1 MGGLAL
7 NSNITGSYNVALG
20 VGAGLSALG
29 SGNVFIGNSAG
40 ANETGSDKLYID
52 STDTATP
59 LIKGDFAADRLDIN
73 GELHVDEIYHLSTGT
88 KMISLDSGGSVHLG
102 PTSMIFTDSSVTGNA
117 DIMHSTVGKIQLGL
131 NATDT
136 TTVVGT
142 LNVPDPV
149 NFSNAANKGYV
160 DGLRRDMRN
169 YDDRSV
175 ALSSA
180 LTALPTQGGLSSKA
194 CGIGS
199 GIRGG
204 YAAMALGC
212 AVELS
217 SVDLPAILPRFVRNA
232 SVNAGTS
239 FLAHDDPD
247 YTFKVGMTFNFDGQ
261 KRNLQASKRDGDLRQ
276 RVALLEHTNK
286 ALANKTT
293 LAVNH
298 LDRGNR
304 NLANQTASAVN
315 KLGRENRLLQAR
327 MKVLQ
332 SDREELLA
340 IRADNEAMRA
350 DNEAIGA
357 DYEAMRADNEL
368 LKAQIAQINELLMG
382 EHQLV
387 ASQ

>member
-1 MGGLAL
+1 M
-7 NSNITGSYNVALG
+7 V
-20 VGAGLSALG
+20 
-29 SGNVFIGNSAG
+29 
-40 ANETGSDKLYID
+40 
-52 STDTATP
+52 
-59 LIKGDFAADRLDIN
+59 
-73 GELHVDEIYHLSTGT
+73 
-88 KMISLDSGGSVHLG
+88 
-102 PTSMIFTDSSVTGNA
+102 FTDSTVSATNA
-117 DIMHSTVGKIQLGL
+117 DIMSSSVGRIQLGAS
-131 NATDT
+131 ATDT

-199 GIRGG
+199 GVRGG

-217 SVDLPAILPRFVRNA
+217 SVDLPAVLPQFVRNA

-247 YTFKVGMTFNFDGQ
+247 YTFKVGIAFNFGAPNSN
-261 KRNLQASKRDGDLRQ
+261 RQASKRDGDLRR

-298 LDRGNR
+298 LDRGDR
-304 NLANQTASAVN
+304 KLANQTALAVT

-340 IRADNEAMRA
+340 MRA
-350 DNEAIGA
+350 DN
-357 DYEAMRADNEL
+357 EAMRADNEL

>member
-1 MGGLAL
+1 M
-7 NSNITGSYNVALG
+7 V
-20 VGAGLSALG
+20 
-29 SGNVFIGNSAG
+29 
-40 ANETGSDKLYID
+40 
-52 STDTATP
+52 
-59 LIKGDFAADRLDIN
+59 
-73 GELHVDEIYHLSTGT
+73 
-88 KMISLDSGGSVHLG
+88 
-102 PTSMIFTDSSVTGNA
+102 FTDSTVSATNA
-117 DIMHSTVGKIQLGL
+117 DIMSSSVGRIQLGAS
-131 NATDT
+131 ATDT
-136 TTVVGT
+136 TTVFGT
-142 LNVPDPV
+142 LNVPNPTS
-149 NFSNAANKGYV
+149 FFNAAHKGYV
-160 DGLRRDMRN
+160 DTLRHDMRN

-199 GIRGG
+199 GVRGG

-212 AVELS
+212 AAELS
-217 SVDLPAILPRFVRNA
+217 SFDLPEILPQFVRNA

-261 KRNLQASKRDGDLRQ
+261 KRDLRASRRDGDLRQ

-293 LAVNH
+293 LAVNE

-304 NLANQTASAVN
+304 NLANETALAVT
-315 KLGRENRLLQAR
+315 KLERENRLLQAR

-340 IRADNEAMRA
+340 MRADNEAMRA
-350 DNEAIGA
+350 DNEAIRG
-357 DYEAMRADNEL
+357 DNEL

-382 EHQLV
+382 EHQIA
-387 ASQ
+387 ASH

>member
-1 MGGLAL
+1 M
-7 NSNITGSYNVALG
+7 V
-20 VGAGLSALG
+20 
-29 SGNVFIGNSAG
+29 
-40 ANETGSDKLYID
+40 
-52 STDTATP
+52 
-59 LIKGDFAADRLDIN
+59 
-73 GELHVDEIYHLSTGT
+73 
-88 KMISLDSGGSVHLG
+88 
-102 PTSMIFTDSSVTGNA
+102 FTDSTVSTTNA
-117 DIMHSTVGKIQLGL
+117 DIMSSSVGRMQLGAS
-131 NATDT
+131 ATDT

-149 NFSNAANKGYV
+149 SFSNAANKGYV

-217 SVDLPAILPRFVRNA
+217 SVDLPEILPRFVRNA

-261 KRNLQASKRDGDLRQ
+261 KRNLRASRRDGDLRQ
-276 RVALLEHTNK
+276 CVALLEHTNK

-304 NLANQTASAVN
+304 KLANQTASAVN

-350 DNEAIGA
+350 DNE
-357 DYEAMRADNEL
+357 L

-387 ASQ
+387 ATQ

>member
-1 MGGLAL
+1 METIPKDGAYRIV
-7 NSNITGSYNVALG
+7 SFLG
-20 VGAGLSALG
+20 V
-29 SGNVFIGNSAG
+29 
-40 ANETGSDKLYID
+40 DY
-52 STDTATP
+52 
-59 LIKGDFAADRLDIN
+59 R
-73 GELHVDEIYHLSTGT
+73 
-88 KMISLDSGGSVHLG
+88 
-102 PTSMIFTDSSVTGNA
+102 
-117 DIMHSTVGKIQLGL
+117 
-131 NATDT
+131 
-136 TTVVGT
+136 
-142 LNVPDPV
+142 
-149 NFSNAANKGYV
+149 
-160 DGLRRDMRN
+160 
-169 YDDRSV
+169 
-175 ALSSA
+175 
-180 LTALPTQGGLSSKA
+180 LSSKA

-199 GIRGG
+199 GVRGG

-217 SVDLPAILPRFVRNA
+217 SVDLPAVLPQFVPVA

-261 KRNLQASKRDGDLRQ
+261 KRNLQALKRDGDLRQ

-293 LAVNH
+293 LAVNE

-304 NLANQTASAVN
+304 HLANETALAVT

-340 IRADNEAMRA
+340 IRADNE
-350 DNEAIGA
+350 
-357 DYEAMRADNEL
+357 L

-382 EHQLV
+382 EHQLA
-387 ASQ
+387 ASH